1 MTTPD
6 SARKFLVSVLGFIR
20 ERKLLVAAIAVVLGV
35 ALSWLIHLPT
45 GYSGHAHP
53 SQAISTDFSSGF
65 SVAWE
70 MTSKDLGVDE
80 PVVATT
86 RVDGVLVAVTG
97 KKDGSSKGATTFSGT
112 LIGID
117 PSGSTPTVLWRH
129 EFNSESDT
137 FFTWDDS
144 IIAGGETIRASD
156 GTVTAT
162 WDTPLPTTV
171 GYDHDPGSP
180 RVVLSPSSHPS
191 WGAVAGFIPVTW
203 PVVVTCT
210 SIYNSTTGGRDEEP
224 SCTGWHKDGTQAWNY
239 ALTRNADGQTVHPTV
254 ISTANSHLI
263 LWHYDNDHP
272 YLDSFLSLTDGSVTD
287 LGVAFSG
294 YLSIDSI
301 DATSNIYATS
311 DGWLVYGS
319 IYAHFEDGDI
329 AVLNPDGSLREM
341 MTLTTNSLSW
351 STFITTTCVDA
362 DGYTVRPTTEQ
373 SLTALRTGRGWTPMC
388 YGVESNRPDS
398 STYALNGRAFLA
410 PDEDGTPTDT
420 HYKQGSFFSTDGSLI
435 LGIQSIESDKKNSTK
450 EEAPALYYSR
460 SGVKIASLSQVGARS
475 AQPFYDDLLI
485 ASPAHP
491 DSWLARQR
499 SFLGTYPH
507 PDTVLMGITPR
518 RAS

>member
-1 MTTPD
+1 MTVSD
-6 SARKFLVSVLGFIR
+6 NARSPLTSILAFIR
-20 ERKLLVAAIAVVLGV
+20 ARKLLVATLSSILALG
-35 ALSWLIHLPT
+35 LSWLVHLPT

-70 MTSKDLGVDE
+70 MTSKDLGVDG

-171 GYDHDPGSP
+171 GYDHDPSSP
-180 RVVLSPSSHPS
+180 RVVLSPSHPS
-191 WGAVAGFIPVTW
+191 WGTVAGFIPVTW

-239 ALTRNADGQTVHPTV
+239 ALTRNADRQRVQPTF
-254 ISTANSHLI
+254 ITTTNSHLI
-263 LWHYDNDHP
+263 IGHYDDNYP
-272 YLDSFLSLTDGSVTD
+272 YLDSFLSLIDGSVTD

-294 YLSIDSI
+294 HLSIDTI
-301 DATSNIYATS
+301 YATSEIYATS
-311 DGWLVYGS
+311 DGWLLNGMD
-319 IYAHFEDGDI
+319 YAQLEDGDI

-351 STFITTTCVDA
+351 RTFITTTCVDA

-373 SLTALRTGRGWTPMC
+373 SLTALRTGHGWTPMC

-398 STYALNGRAFLA
+398 SIYALNGRNFLA
-410 PDEDGTPTDT
+410 PDEDGIPADT

-460 SGVKIASLSQVGARS
+460 SGVTIASLSQVGART

-485 ASPAHP
+485 ATPVP
-491 DSWLARQR
+491 QR
-499 SFLGTYPH
+499 NIFLRYLGTYPH
-507 PDTVLMGITPR
+507 SDTVLMGITPK
-518 RAS
+518 RAG

>member
-1 MTTPD
+1 MTAPD
-6 SARKFLVSVLGFIR
+6 SARNFLVSVLGFIR
-20 ERKLLVAAIAVVLGV
+20 ERKLLVTAIAVVLGIG
-35 ALSWLIHLPT
+35 LSWLIHLPT

-70 MTSKDLGVDE
+70 MTSKDLGVDG
-80 PVVATT
+80 PIAATT

-117 PSGSTPTVLWRH
+117 PSGSAPAVLWRH

-137 FFTWDDS
+137 LFTWDDS

-171 GYDHDPGSP
+171 GYDHDRNSP
-180 RVVLSPSSHPS
+180 RVVFPRPS
-191 WGAVAGFIPVTW
+191 WGDGASFVPITSS
-203 PVVVTCT
+203 VVVTCT
-210 SIYNSTTGGRDEEP
+210 PIDDSRSGDRDEGP

-239 ALTRNADGQTVHPTV
+239 AVTRNADRQTVQPTGIATV
-254 ISTANSHLI
+254 DDHLI
-263 LWHYDNDHP
+263 VGHYEKGYDL
-272 YLDSFLSLTDGSVTD
+272 YVDSFLNLVDGSVTD

-294 YLSIDSI
+294 SLGID
-301 DATSNIYATS
+301 NVYATS
-311 DGWLVYGS
+311 DGWIINGMSYSQL
-319 IYAHFEDGDI
+319 EDDDI

-341 MTLTTNSLSW
+341 MTLTTNALRWQTLSN
-351 STFITTTCVDA
+351 TMCMDA
-362 DGYTVRPTTEQ
+362 DGQAVQPTTEQ
-373 SLTALRTGRGWTPMC
+373 ALAALRTGHGWTPMC
-388 YGVESNRPDS
+388 SNVVRSGPDS
-398 STYALNGRAFLA
+398 SIYALNGRAFLA

-420 HYKQGSFFSTDGSLI
+420 NYEQGSFFSTDGSLI
-435 LGIQSIESDKKNSTK
+435 LSVPKKSVVKDFDKDDIPT
-450 EEAPALYYSR
+450 LHFTR
-460 SGVKIASLSQVGARS
+460 SGKQVASLSQVGARS

-485 ASPAHP
+485 ATPVP
-491 DSWLARQR
+491 KRNI
-499 SFLGTYPH
+499 FLRYLGGYPH
-507 PDTVLMGITPR
+507 PDTVLMGITPK

>member
-1 MTTPD
+1 MTVSD
-6 SARKFLVSVLGFIR
+6 NARSPLTSILAFIR
-20 ERKLLVAAIAVVLGV
+20 ARKLLVATLASILALG
-35 ALSWLIHLPT
+35 LSWLVHLPT

-70 MTSKDLGVDE
+70 MTSKDLGVTA
-80 PVVATT
+80 PVVAST
-86 RVDGVLVAVTG
+86 RVGEVLVVLAAEES
-97 KKDGSSKGATTFSGT
+97 KSSNSQEPIPAT

-117 PSGSTPTVLWRH
+117 PSGSTPTVLWHH
-129 EFNSESDT
+129 ELKSPSRT
-137 FFTWDDS
+137 LFTWDDS

-156 GTVTAT
+156 GVVTAT
-162 WDTPLPTTV
+162 WDSPLPPTV
-171 GYDHDPGSP
+171 GYEEDLGSP
-180 RVVLSPSSHPS
+180 RVVLSPSRPS
-191 WGAVAGFIPVTW
+191 WGAVASFIPITW

-210 SIYNSTTGGRDEEP
+210 RIGDSQEGDRNEEP

-239 ALTRNADGQTVHPTV
+239 ALTRNADRQRVQPTF
-254 ISTANSHLI
+254 ITTTNSHLI
-263 LWHYDNDHP
+263 IGHYDDNYP
-272 YLDSFLSLTDGSVTD
+272 YLDSFLSLIDGSVTD

-294 YLSIDSI
+294 HLSIDTI
-301 DATSNIYATS
+301 YATSEIYATS
-311 DGWLVYGS
+311 DGWLLNGMD
-319 IYAHFEDGDI
+319 YAQLEDGDI

-351 STFITTTCVDA
+351 RTFITTTCVDA

-373 SLTALRTGRGWTPMC
+373 SLTALRTGHGWTPMC

-398 STYALNGRAFLA
+398 SIYALNGRNFLA
-410 PDEDGTPTDT
+410 PDEDGIPADT

-460 SGVKIASLSQVGARS
+460 SGVKIASLSQVGART

-485 ASPAHP
+485 ATPVP
-491 DSWLARQR
+491 QR
-499 SFLGTYPH
+499 NIFLRYLGTYPH
-507 PDTVLMGITPR
+507 SDTALMGITPK
-518 RAS
+518 RAG

>member
-1 MTTPD
+1 MTAPD

-20 ERKLLVAAIAVVLGV
+20 ERKLLVAAIAVVLGIG
-35 ALSWLIHLPT
+35 LSWLIHLPT

-70 MTSKDLGVDE
+70 MTSKDLGVDG

-97 KKDGSSKGATTFSGT
+97 KKDGSAKGATTSSGT

-137 FFTWDDS
+137 LFTWDDS

-162 WDTPLPTTV
+162 WDTPLPTTL
-171 GYDHDPGSP
+171 GYDHDRNSP
-180 RVVLSPSSHPS
+180 RVLFPSRPS
-191 WGAVAGFIPVTW
+191 WRDGGSFVPVTSS
-203 PVVVTCT
+203 VVVTCT
-210 SIYNSTTGGRDEEP
+210 SINDSRWGDRDEGP

-239 ALTRNADGQTVHPTV
+239 ALTRNADGQTVQPTGIATV
-254 ISTANSHLI
+254 DDHLI
-263 LWHYDNDHP
+263 VGHYEKGYDL
-272 YLDSFLSLTDGSVTD
+272 YVDSFLSLVDGSVTD
-287 LGVAFSG
+287 LDVPFSG
-294 YLSIDSI
+294 SLGID
-301 DATSNIYATS
+301 NVYATS
-311 DGWLVYGS
+311 DGWIINGMSYSQL
-319 IYAHFEDGDI
+319 EDGDI

-341 MTLTTNSLSW
+341 MTLTTNALRWQTLSN
-351 STFITTTCVDA
+351 TMCMDA
-362 DGYTVRPTTEQ
+362 DGQAVQPTTEQ
-373 SLTALRTGRGWTPMC
+373 ALAALRTGHGWTPMC
-388 YGVESNRPDS
+388 SNVVRSGPDS
-398 STYALNGRAFLA
+398 SIYALNGKAFLA

-420 HYKQGSFFSTDGSLI
+420 NYEQGSFFSTDGSLI
-435 LGIQSIESDKKNSTK
+435 LSVPKKSVVKDFDKDDIPT
-450 EEAPALYYSR
+450 LHFTR
-460 SGVKIASLSQVGARS
+460 SGKQVASLSQVGARS

-485 ASPAHP
+485 ATPVP
-491 DSWLARQR
+491 KRNI
-499 SFLGTYPH
+499 FLRYLGGYPH

-518 RAS
+518 RAG

>member
-1 MTTPD
+1 MTAPD
-6 SARKFLVSVLGFIR
+6 SARNFLVSVLGFIR
-20 ERKLLVAAIAVVLGV
+20 ERKLLVAAIAVVLGIG
-35 ALSWLIHLPT
+35 LSWLIHLPT

-70 MTSKDLGVDE
+70 MTSKDLGVDG

-129 EFNSESDT
+129 EFNSESGT
-137 FFTWDDS
+137 LFTWDDS

-171 GYDHDPGSP
+171 GYDHDRGSP
-180 RVVLSPSSHPS
+180 RVLFPRPS
-191 WGAVAGFIPVTW
+191 WGDGGSFVPITSS
-203 PVVVTCT
+203 VVVTCT
-210 SIYNSTTGGRDEEP
+210 PINDSRSGDRNEGP

-239 ALTRNADGQTVHPTV
+239 AVTRNADGQTVQPTGV
-254 ISTANSHLI
+254 ATVDDHLI
-263 LWHYDNDHP
+263 VGHSENDYDL
-272 YLDSFLSLTDGSVTD
+272 YVDSFLSLVDGSVTD
-287 LGVAFSG
+287 LDVPFSG
-294 YLSIDSI
+294 RISID
-301 DATSNIYATS
+301 NVYATS
-311 DGWLVYGS
+311 DGWIINGMGYSQL
-319 IYAHFEDGDI
+319 EDGDI

-341 MTLTTNSLSW
+341 VTLTTNSLGW
-351 STFITTTCVDA
+351 RTLITTTCTDT
-362 DGYTVRPTTEQ
+362 DGLAVLPTAEQ
-373 SLTALRTGRGWTPMC
+373 ALTALRTGHGWTPMC
-388 YGVESNRPDS
+388 SGIVTPRSGSDL
-398 STYALNGRAFLA
+398 TTLNGRSFLA
-410 PDEDGTPTDT
+410 ADKDGTPTYTD
-420 HYKQGSFFSTDGSLI
+420 YEQGAFLSADGSLI

-460 SGVKIASLSQVGARS
+460 SGVKIASLSQVGART

-485 ASPAHP
+485 ATPVP
-491 DSWLARQR
+491 QR
-499 SFLGTYPH
+499 NFFLRYLGGYPH

>member
-1 MTTPD
+1 MTAPD

-20 ERKLLVAAIAVVLGV
+20 ERKLLVAAIAVVLGIG
-35 ALSWLIHLPT
+35 LSWLIHLPT

-70 MTSKDLGVDE
+70 MTSKDLGVDG
-80 PVVATT
+80 PIAATT

-117 PSGSTPTVLWRH
+117 PSGSAPAVLWRH

-137 FFTWDDS
+137 LFTWDDS

-171 GYDHDPGSP
+171 GYDHDRNSP
-180 RVVLSPSSHPS
+180 RVVFPRPS
-191 WGAVAGFIPVTW
+191 WGDGASFVPITSS
-203 PVVVTCT
+203 VVVTCT
-210 SIYNSTTGGRDEEP
+210 PIDDSRSGDRDEGP

-239 ALTRNADGQTVHPTV
+239 AVTRNADRLTVQPTGV
-254 ISTANSHLI
+254 ATVDDHLI
-263 LWHYDNDHP
+263 VGHYEEAYD
-272 YLDSFLSLTDGSVTD
+272 LRVDSFLSLVDGSVTD
-287 LGVAFSG
+287 LDVPFSG
-294 YLSIDSI
+294 SLGID
-301 DATSNIYATS
+301 NVYATS
-311 DGWLVYGS
+311 DGWIINGMSYSQL
-319 IYAHFEDGDI
+319 EDGDI

-341 MTLTTNSLSW
+341 MTLTTNALRWQTLSN
-351 STFITTTCVDA
+351 TMCMDA
-362 DGYTVRPTTEQ
+362 DGQAVQPTTEQ
-373 SLTALRTGRGWTPMC
+373 ALAALRTGHGWTPMC
-388 YGVESNRPDS
+388 SNVVRSGPDS
-398 STYALNGRAFLA
+398 SIYALNGKAFLA

-420 HYKQGSFFSTDGSLI
+420 NYEQGSFFSTDGSLI
-435 LGIQSIESDKKNSTK
+435 LSVPKKSVVKDFDKDDIPT
-450 EEAPALYYSR
+450 LHFTR
-460 SGVKIASLSQVGARS
+460 SGKQVASLSQVGARS

-485 ASPAHP
+485 ATPVP
-491 DSWLARQR
+491 KRNI
-499 SFLGTYPH
+499 FLRYLGGYPH

>member
-1 MTTPD
+1 MTAPD
-6 SARKFLVSVLGFIR
+6 SARNFLVSVLGFIR
-20 ERKLLVAAIAVVLGV
+20 ERKLLVAAIAVVLGIG
-35 ALSWLIHLPT
+35 LSWLIHLPT

-70 MTSKDLGVDE
+70 MTSKDLGVDG

-97 KKDGSSKGATTFSGT
+97 KKDGSSKGATTSSGT

-137 FFTWDDS
+137 LFTWDDS

-162 WDTPLPTTV
+162 WDIPLPTTL
-171 GYDHDPGSP
+171 GYDHDRNSP
-180 RVVLSPSSHPS
+180 RVLFPSRPS
-191 WGAVAGFIPVTW
+191 WRDDASFVPITSS
-203 PVVVTCT
+203 VVVTCT
-210 SIYNSTTGGRDEEP
+210 SIDDSRSGDRDEGP

-239 ALTRNADGQTVHPTV
+239 AVTRNADRLTVQPTGV
-254 ISTANSHLI
+254 ATVDDHLI
-263 LWHYDNDHP
+263 VGHYEKNYDL
-272 YLDSFLSLTDGSVTD
+272 YVDSFLSLVDGSVTD

-294 YLSIDSI
+294 HLSID
-301 DATSNIYATS
+301 DVYATS
-311 DGWLVYGS
+311 DGWIINGMSYSQL
-319 IYAHFEDGDI
+319 EDGDI

-341 MTLTTNSLSW
+341 MTLTTNALRWQTLSN
-351 STFITTTCVDA
+351 TMCMDA
-362 DGYTVRPTTEQ
+362 DGQAVQPTTEQ
-373 SLTALRTGRGWTPMC
+373 ALAALRTGHGWTPMC
-388 YGVESNRPDS
+388 SNVVRSGSGS
-398 STYALNGRAFLA
+398 SIYALNGKAFLA

-420 HYKQGSFFSTDGSLI
+420 NYEQGSFFSTDGSLI
-435 LGIQSIESDKKNSTK
+435 LSVPKKSVVKDFDKDDIPT
-450 EEAPALYYSR
+450 LHFTR
-460 SGVKIASLSQVGARS
+460 SGKQVASLSQVGARS

-485 ASPAHP
+485 ATPVP
-491 DSWLARQR
+491 KRNI
-499 SFLGTYPH
+499 FLRYLGGYPH

>member
-1 MTTPD
+1 MTAPD

-20 ERKLLVAAIAVVLGV
+20 ERKLLVAAIAVVLGIG
-35 ALSWLIHLPT
+35 LSWLIHLPT
-45 GYSGHAHP
+45 GYSGRAHP

-70 MTSKDLGVDE
+70 MTSKDLGVDG

-86 RVDGVLVAVTG
+86 RVDGVLVALAAEEG
-97 KKDGSSKGATTFSGT
+97 KSSNAEKAIPAT

-117 PSGSTPTVLWRH
+117 PSGSTPAVLWRH
-129 EFNSESDT
+129 ELKSRSRT
-137 FFTWDDS
+137 LFTWDDS

-156 GTVTAT
+156 GVVTAT
-162 WDTPLPTTV
+162 WDSPLPTTV
-171 GYDHDPGSP
+171 GDGRYLDSP
-180 RVVLSPSSHPS
+180 RVVLSPSHPS
-191 WGAVAGFIPVTW
+191 WGAVASFIPVTW

-210 SIYNSTTGGRDEEP
+210 SIDNSTTGGRDEEP

-263 LWHYDNDHP
+263 VWHYDNDHP

-294 YLSIDSI
+294 HLPIDSI
-301 DATSNIYATS
+301 YATSEIYATS
-311 DGWLVYGS
+311 DGWLVNGM
-319 IYAHFEDGDI
+319 IYAQFEDGDI

-351 STFITTTCVDA
+351 RTFITTTCVDA

-373 SLTALRTGRGWTPMC
+373 SLTALRTGHGWTPMC

-398 STYALNGRAFLA
+398 SMYALNGKAFLA
-410 PDEDGTPTDT
+410 PDEDGTPTYT
-420 HYKQGSFFSTDGSLI
+420 EYEQGAFLSADGSLI
-435 LGIQSIESDKKNSTK
+435 LGIQSIESDEKSSTK
-450 EEAPALYYSR
+450 EDGPALYYSR
-460 SGVKIASLSQVGARS
+460 SGVKIASLSQVGART

-485 ASPAHP
+485 ATPVP
-491 DSWLARQR
+491 KRNI
-499 SFLGTYPH
+499 FLRYLGGYPH
-507 PDTVLMGITPR
+507 PDTVLMGITPK

>member
-1 MTTPD
+1 MTAPD

-20 ERKLLVAAIAVVLGV
+20 ERKLLVAAIAVVLGIG
-35 ALSWLIHLPT
+35 LSWLIHLPT
-45 GYSGHAHP
+45 GYSGRAHP

-70 MTSKDLGVDE
+70 MTSKDLGVDG
-80 PVVATT
+80 PIAATT
-86 RVDGVLVAVTG
+86 RVDGALVAVTG

-117 PSGSTPTVLWRH
+117 PSGSAPAVLWRH

-137 FFTWDDS
+137 LFTWDDS

-171 GYDHDPGSP
+171 GYDHDRNSP
-180 RVVLSPSSHPS
+180 RVVFPRPS
-191 WGAVAGFIPVTW
+191 WGDGASFVPITSS
-203 PVVVTCT
+203 VVVTCT
-210 SIYNSTTGGRDEEP
+210 PIDDSRSGDRDEGP

-239 ALTRNADGQTVHPTV
+239 AVTRNADRLTVQPTGIATV
-254 ISTANSHLI
+254 DDHLI
-263 LWHYDNDHP
+263 VGHYEEAYD
-272 YLDSFLSLTDGSVTD
+272 LRVDSFLSLVDGSVTD

-294 YLSIDSI
+294 SLGID
-301 DATSNIYATS
+301 NVYATS
-311 DGWLVYGS
+311 DGWIINGMSYSQL
-319 IYAHFEDGDI
+319 EDDDI

-341 MTLTTNSLSW
+341 MTLTTNALRWQTLSN
-351 STFITTTCVDA
+351 TMCMDA
-362 DGYTVRPTTEQ
+362 DGQAVQPTTEQ
-373 SLTALRTGRGWTPMC
+373 ALAALRTGHGWTPMC
-388 YGVESNRPDS
+388 SNVVRSGSGS
-398 STYALNGRAFLA
+398 SIYALNGRAFLA
-410 PDEDGTPTDT
+410 ADEDGTPTYT
-420 HYKQGSFFSTDGSLI
+420 EYEQGSFFSTDGSLI
-435 LGIQSIESDKKNSTK
+435 LGIQSIESDKKSSTK
-450 EEAPALYYSR
+450 EDGPPLYYSQ

-485 ASPAHP
+485 ATPVP
-491 DSWLARQR
+491 KRNV
-499 SFLGTYPH
+499 FLRYLGGYPH

>member
-1 MTTPD
+1 MTAPD
-6 SARKFLVSVLGFIR
+6 SARKFPVSVLGFIR
-20 ERKLLVAAIAVVLGV
+20 ERKLLVTAIAVVLGIG
-35 ALSWLIHLPT
+35 LSWLIHLPT

-70 MTSKDLGVDE
+70 MTSKDLGVDG

-97 KKDGSSKGATTFSGT
+97 KKDRSSKGATTFSGT

-137 FFTWDDS
+137 LFTWDDS

-485 ASPAHP
+485 ATPVP
-491 DSWLARQR
+491 ERNV
-499 SFLGTYPH
+499 FLRYLGGYPH

>member
-1 MTTPD
+1 MTVSD
-6 SARKFLVSVLGFIR
+6 NARSPLTSILAFIR
-20 ERKLLVAAIAVVLGV
+20 ARKLLVATLASILALG
-35 ALSWLIHLPT
+35 LSWLVHLPT
-45 GYSGHAHP
+45 GYSGRAHP

-70 MTSKDLGVDE
+70 MTSKDLGVDG
-80 PVVATT
+80 PIAATT

-97 KKDGSSKGATTFSGT
+97 EKDGSSKGATTFSGT

-129 EFNSESDT
+129 EFNSESGT
-137 FFTWDDS
+137 LFTWDDS

-156 GTVTAT
+156 GVVTAT
-162 WDTPLPTTV
+162 WDSPLPSTV
-171 GYDHDPGSP
+171 GYEQDLGSP
-180 RVVLSPSSHPS
+180 RVVLSPSRPS
-191 WGAVAGFIPVTW
+191 WGAVASFIPITW

-210 SIYNSTTGGRDEEP
+210 RIGDSQEGDRNEEP

-239 ALTRNADGQTVHPTV
+239 ALTRNADRQRVQPTF
-254 ISTANSHLI
+254 ITTTNSHLI
-263 LWHYDNDHP
+263 VGYYDNDHP

-301 DATSNIYATS
+301 YATSEIYATS
-311 DGWLVYGS
+311 DGWLVNGM
-319 IYAHFEDGDI
+319 IYAQFKFEDGDI

-351 STFITTTCVDA
+351 RTFITTTCVDA

-373 SLTALRTGRGWTPMC
+373 SLTALRTGHGWTPMC
-388 YGVESNRPDS
+388 YGAESNRPDS
-398 STYALNGRAFLA
+398 SMYALNGRAFLA

-420 HYKQGSFFSTDGSLI
+420 NYKQGSFFSTDGSLI

-460 SGVKIASLSQVGARS
+460 SGVKIASLSQVGARTV
-475 AQPFYDDLLI
+475 QPFYDDLLI
-485 ASPAHP
+485 ATPVP
-491 DSWLARQR
+491 QR
-499 SFLGTYPH
+499 NIFLRYLGTYPH
-507 PDTVLMGITPR
+507 SDTVLMGITPK
-518 RAS
+518 RAG

>member
-1 MTTPD
+1 MTAPD
-6 SARKFLVSVLGFIR
+6 SARNFLVSVLGFIR
-20 ERKLLVAAIAVVLGV
+20 ERKLLVAAIAVVLGIG
-35 ALSWLIHLPT
+35 LSWLIHLPT

-70 MTSKDLGVDE
+70 MTSKDLGVDG

-129 EFNSESDT
+129 EFNSESGT
-137 FFTWDDS
+137 LFTWDDS

-180 RVVLSPSSHPS
+180 RVVLSPSHPS
-191 WGAVAGFIPVTW
+191 RGAVASFIPVTW

-351 STFITTTCVDA
+351 RTFITTTCVDA

-373 SLTALRTGRGWTPMC
+373 SLTALRTGHGWTPMC
-388 YGVESNRPDS
+388 YGAESNRPDS
-398 STYALNGRAFLA
+398 SMYALNGKPFLA
-410 PDEDGTPTDT
+410 PDEDGIPTAT
-420 HYKQGSFFSTDGSLI
+420 NYKQGSFLSADGSLI

-460 SGVKIASLSQVGARS
+460 SGVTIASLSQVGARS

-485 ASPAHP
+485 ATPVP
-491 DSWLARQR
+491 QR
-499 SFLGTYPH
+499 NIFLRYLGGYPH
-507 PDTVLMGITPR
+507 PDTVLMGITPK
-518 RAS
+518 RAG

>member
-1 MTTPD
+1 MTAPD
-6 SARKFLVSVLGFIR
+6 SARKFPVSVLGFIR
-20 ERKLLVAAIAVVLGV
+20 ERKLLVTAIAVVLGIG
-35 ALSWLIHLPT
+35 LSWLIHLPT

-70 MTSKDLGVDE
+70 MTSKDLGVDG

-97 KKDGSSKGATTFSGT
+97 KKDRSSKGTTTFSGT

-137 FFTWDDS
+137 LFTWDDS

-162 WDTPLPTTV
+162 WDTPLPATV
-171 GYDHDPGSP
+171 GYDHDRNSP
-180 RVVLSPSSHPS
+180 RVLFPRPS
-191 WGAVAGFIPVTW
+191 WGDGGSFVPITW

-210 SIYNSTTGGRDEEP
+210 PIDDSRSGDRNEGP

-239 ALTRNADGQTVHPTV
+239 AVTRNADGQTVKPTGV
-254 ISTANSHLI
+254 ATVDDHLI
-263 LWHYDNDHP
+263 VGHSEKDYDL
-272 YLDSFLSLTDGSVTD
+272 YVDSFLSLVDGSVTD
-287 LGVAFSG
+287 LGVPFSG
-294 YLSIDSI
+294 RISID
-301 DATSNIYATS
+301 DVYATS
-311 DGWLVYGS
+311 DGWIINGMGYSQL
-319 IYAHFEDGDI
+319 EDGDI
-329 AVLNPDGSLREM
+329 TVLNPDGSLREM
-341 MTLTTNSLSW
+341 VTLTTNALRWQTLSN
-351 STFITTTCVDA
+351 TMCMDA
-362 DGYTVRPTTEQ
+362 DGQAVQPTTEQ
-373 SLTALRTGRGWTPMC
+373 ALAALRTGHGWTPMC
-388 YGVESNRPDS
+388 SNVVRSGSGS
-398 STYALNGRAFLA
+398 SIYTLNGRRFLA
-410 PDEDGTPTDT
+410 ADKDGTPTYTD
-420 HYKQGSFFSTDGSLI
+420 YEQGAFLSADGSLI
-435 LGIQSIESDKKNSTK
+435 LGIQSIESDEKSSTK
-450 EEAPALYYSR
+450 EDGPPLYYSR

-485 ASPAHP
+485 ATPVP
-491 DSWLARQR
+491 KRNI
-499 SFLGTYPH
+499 FLRYLGGYPH

>member
-20 ERKLLVAAIAVVLGV
+20 ERKLLVAAIAVVLGIG
-35 ALSWLIHLPT
+35 LSWLIHLPT

-485 ASPAHP
+485 ATPVP
-491 DSWLARQR
+491 ERNV
-499 SFLGTYPH
+499 FLRYLGGYPH